1 MQRAQSA
8 SVPFMGM
15 RTALWALHTSISIMY
30 IYIYVSTRVYL
41 RQYSVFA
48 SRVLLY
54 VTCVRSIFS
63 KLARN
68 RRVLSRSFFKSVLCK
83 AQWGYD
89 FRTVN
94 FFFFRGFVAHS
105 PVLMHVVLRAHVYLK
120 GGGSGGWMGKM
131 LACVLC
137 CTHMLSCALAHSH
150 VLKTRLEFL
159 CI

>member
-94 FFFFRGFVAHS
+94 FFFSEGLSHIR
-105 PVLMHVVLRAHVYLK
+105 LYL
-120 GGGSGGWMGKM
+120 
-131 LACVLC
+131 C
-137 CTHMLSCALAHSH
+137 MLSCAHMCISRGGVRVGGWARCLRACCVAHTCCLVHLHTHMS
-150 VLKTRLEFL
+150 
-159 CI
+159 